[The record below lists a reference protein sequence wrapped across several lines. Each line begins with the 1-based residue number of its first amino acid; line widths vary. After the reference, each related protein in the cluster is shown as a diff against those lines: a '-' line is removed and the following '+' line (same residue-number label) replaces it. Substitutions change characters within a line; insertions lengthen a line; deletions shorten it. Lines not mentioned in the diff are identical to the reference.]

1 MRKFVK
7 GDEEIVFSAL
17 DKVGLLNKVLALP
30 NGIHTM
36 VTKEFDP
43 NGLELSG
50 GESQRL
56 AISRVFASNA
66 DIYVL
71 DEPTSALDPFAEREI
86 NKLILEKSQ
95 DKTIIIIAHR
105 LSTVVDT
112 NKIILIENGEIV
124 EEGTHDELMSK
135 DTRYKKMFDTQAA
148 LYLRKS

>member
-1 MRKFVK
+1 M
-7 GDEEIVFSAL
+7 
-17 DKVGLLNKVLALP
+17 
-30 NGIHTM
+30 
-36 VTKEFDP
+36 
-43 NGLELSG
+43 GLEKKEYTYVNKWFDRTGVEFSG
-50 GESQRL
+50 GERQKF
-56 AISRVFASNA
+56 AIARCLYKDGDFV
-66 DIYVL
+66 VL

-124 EEGTHDELMSK
+124 EEGTHNELMSK